1 MAVVD
6 KVTDFLMFIGKLVV
20 TAAMGKNI
28 WDKGYIVYEDPFE
41 SQSIMDI
48 DANTADIFQYCIN
61 LPWLGWYL

>member
-20 TAAMGKNI
+20 TAAMGKI
-28 WDKGYIVYEDPFE
+28 FWDKGYIVYEDPFE

-48 DANTADIFQYCIN
+48 VAKPADIFPYYIN
-61 LPWLGWYL
+61 LP